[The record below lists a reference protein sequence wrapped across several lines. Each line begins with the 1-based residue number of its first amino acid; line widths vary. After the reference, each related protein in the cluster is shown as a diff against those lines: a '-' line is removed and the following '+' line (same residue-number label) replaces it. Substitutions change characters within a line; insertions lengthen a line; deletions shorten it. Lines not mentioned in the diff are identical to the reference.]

1 MRLAWCFFVA
11 LLAGPSLASAQ
22 GRFWL
27 VDAAD
32 QFIGEVASVDL
43 AHAWVAITAP
53 DGEPIFTPISG
64 GGAEQELHVAV
75 YFESANCT
83 GPGYVATTYAQQ
95 PALRTGYW
103 VTGQWLW
110 ATKRTLSVTISAQA
124 KYEEG
129 NFCAFL
135 GSPTP
140 VVGRE
145 VEEIGMVLFTPPYRV
160 IRNPNTLL
168 LDGFELGNSSHWSAS
183 TPPGAAPRP
192 KKVSQSADR
201 PLPSSGSATPV
212 QGERR

>member
-11 LLAGPSLASAQ
+11 LLAGSSLASAQ

-110 ATKRTLSVTISAQA
+110 ATKRTSAVTISAQT
-124 KYEEG
+124 KHEFG
-129 NFCAFL
+129 NGCDAMI
-135 GSPTP
+135 PTP
-140 VVGRE
+140 VFCRE
-145 VEEIGMVLFTPPYRV
+145 VEEIGMVIFTPPYRV
-160 IRNPNTLL
+160 ISNPNTLL
-168 LDGFELGNSSHWSAS
+168 LDGFELSNTSHWSAS
-183 TPPGAAPRP
+183 SPPGAAPRP

-201 PLPSSGSATPV
+201 SLPSSGSATPV

>member
-1 MRLAWCFFVA
+1 MRYAWCLFVA

-22 GRFWL
+22 GLFWL
-27 VDAAD
+27 VDGAD

-43 AHAWVAITAP
+43 AHAWVAIPAP
-53 DGEPIFTPISG
+53 DGEPVFTPFSG
-64 GGAEQELHVAV
+64 GGAEQAIHVVV

-83 GPGYVATTYAQQ
+83 GPSYIATTYDQQ
-95 PALRTGYW
+95 PTLRTGYW
-103 VTGQWLW
+103 VTSQWLW
-110 ATKRTLSVTISAQA
+110 ATKRTPAVTISALA

-129 NFCAFL
+129 NFCDFL

-145 VEEIGMVLFTPPYRV
+145 VEDLGVRLFTPPYRV

-168 LDGFELGNSSHWSAS
+168 LDGFELSNASHWSAS
-183 TPPGAAPRP
+183 SPTSAALLPRKVFQGAARLRP
-192 KKVSQSADR
+192 SAEA
-201 PLPSSGSATPV
+201 PTPV